1 MSATLSTSVSLT
13 GPGQAGPDP
22 DEALCT
28 RLRDLALVDLD
39 SLVAGSAAPAA
50 LIGAY
55 ADDVAD
61 ALREARTRIAAFK
74 AVQAGPDPLLVL
86 DLGPRQRASDTA
98 GAGADRTRQKLVEN
112 AAAARS
118 AARLSELAAPLIPRL
133 FEADRRR

>member
-1 MSATLSTSVSLT
+1 VSTTIAVSLASGT
-13 GPGQAGPDP
+13 PGAPDP

-28 RLRDLALVDLD
+28 RLRDLALVDLE
-39 SLVAGSAAPAA
+39 SLVAGSPAPQA

-61 ALREARTRIAAFK
+61 ALRDARTRITALK
-74 AVQAGPDPLLVL
+74 SVHAGPDPLLIL

-98 GAGADRTRQKLVEN
+98 MVGADRTRQKLVDN

-118 AARLSELAAPLIPRL
+118 MARLSELAAPLVAKL